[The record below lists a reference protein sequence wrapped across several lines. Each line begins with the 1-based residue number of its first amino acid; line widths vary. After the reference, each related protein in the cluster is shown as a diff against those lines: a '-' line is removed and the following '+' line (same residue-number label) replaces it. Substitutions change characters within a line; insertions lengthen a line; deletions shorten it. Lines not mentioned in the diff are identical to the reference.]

1 MLANSTMVSQ
11 SYEHASS
18 HATAHK
24 KYSKA
29 ISRPVRQP
37 PPISAEQNSHISSP
51 EGFRKE
57 SSHRR
62 ISEQAT
68 RLIATSRRIGTLE
81 NYESI

>member
-1 MLANSTMVSQ
+1 MVSQ

-24 KYSKA
+24 KCPKA
-29 ISRPVRQP
+29 VSRPVRQP
-37 PPISAEQNSHISSP
+37 PPISTEQNSHTSGL

-57 SSHRR
+57 PSQRR

-68 RLIATSRRIGTLE
+68 RLIAKSRRIGTLE
-81 NYESI
+81 NYEST